1 MDPRQWHN
9 QCVLTLGQWLMQE
22 ASDIIIMDDNFS
34 SIVKSVLWGRS
45 VYDNI
50 RRFLQFQLTVNVT
63 ALITC
68 LAGAVTGFGTPL
80 KPIQLLWVNLIMD
93 TLGALALATELPTPD
108 MLLRKP
114 YGRNDNLIS
123 GQMWRNILM
132 QSAWQ
137 LFFCLGILYGSNTL
151 KFYDCVPLG
160 SYGATSNCIPLRP
173 DGVGH
178 DYEGNYRDAM
188 IYNAFV
194 WAQLFNEFNA
204 RKIRDELNPFDGI
217 HTNHMFISIFIGS
230 AAMQVLT
237 VQFAGIVFKTV
248 PLDGDDWAICLIL
261 GLIALPIGILGRFAP
276 PFDFIN
282 EFRSSVK
289 IVPVKENEKSGNDQ
303 GN

>member
-1 MDPRQWHN
+1 LLF
-9 QCVLTLGQWLMQE
+9 VQE

-63 ALITC
+63 ALVTC

-80 KPIQLLWVNLIMD
+80 KPVQLLWVNLIMD
-93 TLGALALATELPTPD
+93 TLGALALATELPTAD

-114 YGRNDNLIS
+114 YGRNDFLIS
-123 GQMWRNILM
+123 GHMWRNILI

-137 LFFCLGILYGSNTL
+137 LFFCLGILYGSGTL
-151 KFYDCVPLG
+151 KFYDCIPKG
-160 SYGATSNCIPLRP
+160 MYAATGNCIQLRP

-178 DYEGNYRDAM
+178 DIDGNYRDAM

-194 WAQLFNEFNA
+194 WSQLFNEINA
-204 RKIRDELNPFDGI
+204 RKIRNELNPFDGI
-217 HTNHMFISIFIGS
+217 LKNRMFISIFVGS
-230 AAMQVLT
+230 AAMQFLT
-237 VQFAGIVFKTV
+237 VQFVGIVFKTV

-261 GLIALPIGILGRFAP
+261 GLFSLPFGVMGRFLP
-276 PFDFIN
+276 PFDFFN
-282 EFRSSVK
+282 QARDTAKVMPVK
-289 IVPVKENEKSGNDQ
+289 IESPGP
-303 GN
+303 G